1 MFAPTG
7 FCAVLVAKEPLK
19 YTVLFAD
26 QFTPNT
32 LIFVPQKSMAQ
43 LVIFRHGQS
52 TWNLEN
58 KFTGWVDV
66 DLTDKGKD
74 EAINAGKKL
83 KGFRFDYA
91 YASDLKRAQDTLKLA
106 MESSGHPPLTPVFDK
121 ALNERMYGDLQG
133 LNKAETAKKYGE
145 DQVKI
150 WRRSYDIPPPN
161 GESLKDTAARVLPY
175 FEKEIIPKLKANKN
189 VVIAAH
195 GNSLRAL
202 IMYLEKMTPQQ
213 ILEFEIGTGQ
223 PRLYEVDASMKVL
236 SVKNL

>member
-1 MFAPTG
+1 
-7 FCAVLVAKEPLK
+7 
-19 YTVLFAD
+19 
-26 QFTPNT
+26 
-32 LIFVPQKSMAQ
+32 MAQ

-66 DLTDKGKD
+66 ELSAKGIE
-74 EAINAGKKL
+74 EAKAAGLKL
-83 KGFRFDYA
+83 NGYTFDYA
-91 YASDLKRAQDTLKLA
+91 YASALKRAQNTLSLA
-106 MESSGHPPLTPVFDK
+106 LEAAKHPPLDAAYDQ

-133 LNKAETAKKYGE
+133 LNKEETAVKYGPE
-145 DQVKI
+145 QVKI
-150 WRRSYDIPPPN
+150 WRRSFDVPPPN
-161 GESLKDTAARVLPY
+161 GESLKDTADRVIPY
-175 FEKEIIPKLKANKN
+175 FEAEIIPKLKAGKN

-202 IMYLEKMTPQQ
+202 IMYLEKMTPAQ

-223 PRLYEVDASMKVL
+223 PRLYELDANMTVL